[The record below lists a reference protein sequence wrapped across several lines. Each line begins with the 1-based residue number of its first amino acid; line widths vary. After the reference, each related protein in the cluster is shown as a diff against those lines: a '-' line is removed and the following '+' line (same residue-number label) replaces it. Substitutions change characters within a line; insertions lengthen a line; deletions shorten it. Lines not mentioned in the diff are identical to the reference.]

1 MFFFCLQRIRSQS
14 QKNPNTCSE
23 AIKPQNKILNRYRDV
38 SPYDHSRIV
47 LKRGS
52 TDYINANLI
61 KVEKANRRYI
71 LTQGPLSNTFSHF
84 WLMVWEQ
91 NTFAVIMLNKLIEKK
106 QDKCYQYWPSK
117 IGPEYAM
124 QLTDVGLSVEYME
137 QQDHSYYLMRVL
149 RLTDTESGKN
159 QHLVCF
165 FKMSKIGKNI
175 SYKETLNSLI

>member
-1 MFFFCLQRIRSQS
+1 MNILFIDIDILISSCFQRIRSQS
-14 QKNPNTCSE
+14 VKNPNICSE

-61 KVEKANRRYI
+61 KVDRASRQYI

-91 NTFAVIMLNKLIEKK
+91 NTAAIVMLNKLIEKK

-117 IGPEYAM
+117 IGSEYAM
-124 QLTDVGLSVEYME
+124 QLADVGLSVEYMK
-137 QQDHSYYLMRVL
+137 QQDHSYYLTRVL
-149 RLTDTESGKN
+149 RLTDTKSGEHSN
-159 QHLVCF
+159 
-165 FKMSKIGKNI
+165 
-175 SYKETLNSLI
+175 